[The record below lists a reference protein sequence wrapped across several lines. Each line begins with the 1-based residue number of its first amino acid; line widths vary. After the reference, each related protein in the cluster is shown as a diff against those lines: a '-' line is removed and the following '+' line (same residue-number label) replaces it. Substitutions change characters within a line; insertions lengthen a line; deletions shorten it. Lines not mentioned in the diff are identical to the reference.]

1 MACIRFIEVPRICQ
15 YPSLPTGCESVAAAM
30 VLQFYGEDILPEKFA
45 GEWLECDSKFDWKN
59 DRLYG
64 PDPDRV
70 FVGDPFSR
78 NSYGCFAP
86 VIENAVSANSSLCR
100 AKVIRNRGL
109 EYLCSHYIDAGKPLL
124 IWTTMGM
131 KPAEQGKSWILS
143 DDSIYTW
150 ISGEHCMVLVGYGQ
164 DYYFV
169 NDPMSGSTVCFE
181 KEIMED
187 RFRKLGSQ
195 AVYIYPVVAES
206 L

>member
-1 MACIRFIEVPRICQ
+1 
-15 YPSLPTGCESVAAAM
+15 
-30 VLQFYGEDILPEKFA
+30 
-45 GEWLECDSKFDWKN
+45 
-59 DRLYG
+59 
-64 PDPDRV
+64 
-70 FVGDPFSR
+70 
-78 NSYGCFAP
+78 
-86 VIENAVSANSSLCR
+86 
-100 AKVIRNRGL
+100 
-109 EYLCSHYIDAGKPLL
+109 
-124 IWTTMGM
+124 MGM